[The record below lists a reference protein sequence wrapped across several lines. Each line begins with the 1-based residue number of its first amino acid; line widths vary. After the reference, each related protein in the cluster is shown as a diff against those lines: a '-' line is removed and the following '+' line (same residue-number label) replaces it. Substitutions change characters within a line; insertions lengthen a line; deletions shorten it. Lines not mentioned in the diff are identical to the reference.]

1 MLAPALRK
9 AAVLISALDRDS
21 ADALLEQMPEDQ
33 AAQVRL
39 AIMELPEV
47 GRDEQDKVL
56 REFFSGRNPS
66 TGPQSA
72 DATFPTSDDGGVELQ
87 LGASFARTDVVS
99 QISNHNEAVSATSGI
114 PSRATIPAKNADPDD
129 RASDAQITGA
139 TDARASETQGDARP
153 MFEYLQK
160 ATAETLS
167 QLLLTEHPQ
176 VTAVVISRLAP
187 EKAAKIIET
196 FDPQLQVDVLH
207 RVAAIGEADPD
218 SMRRLDLELS
228 AILRKLDPALQLNDS
243 GVQAVSAIL
252 NATSQRQQILQR
264 LHVQNSPLSPRVSGA
279 DFRPSEIGSADD
291 LAARAIGA
299 EPERLAATGDLP
311 SRMPVSQNPVSLT
324 SSAPVSSAPVSS
336 APVSSAPV
344 SSAPTSLPPTSF
356 TPTPNAPSAP
366 LGTLDFVDVTQL
378 PDADLAILLR
388 SASPQV
394 VLLSLL
400 GAEPAFVNR
409 LMRQLPPADA
419 RRFRERFRQTTPLS
433 LADIDEAQR
442 RLALLAAELIA
453 AGRIQKTRAQFAAAA

>member
-336 APVSSAPV
+336 AP
-344 SSAPTSLPPTSF
+344 TSLPPTSF